1 MNIDERKDIVLK
13 NIENGYY
20 LKGLRCKLGLRLIDV
35 ANKIGINSTY
45 LSDIE
50 NGKKNI
56 NEQMI
61 GKLSLVYDVD
71 EVELSVRFGMVSF
84 SVIEGLKNDEELH
97 RRVWKMVRENWKE

>member
-1 MNIDERKDIVLK
+1 MGII
-13 NIENGYY
+13 Y

-71 EVELSVRFGMVSF
+71 EVELSVRFGMV
-84 SVIEGLKNDEELH
+84 
-97 RRVWKMVRENWKE
+97 RENWKE